1 MVGRTRFR
9 ILIGLIAVAHL
20 VAASELGALA
30 GFAAIW
36 AIIFALAPLGIAA
49 ALIPGLEEQG
59 LPTWTPAAVLCVAG
73 LAIAAAALRQ
83 FLKAVAAR
91 RKGDHD
97 EARRRAIR
105 GLSIA
110 SVPTC
115 LILSVQALADAWP

>member
-1 MVGRTRFR
+1 MGRTRFR
-9 ILIGLIAVAHL
+9 ILIGLIAFAHL
-20 VAASELGALA
+20 VAVSELGALV

-49 ALIPGLEEQG
+49 ALIPGLDEHG
-59 LPTWTPAAVLCVAG
+59 LPSWTPAAVLCAAG
-73 LAIAAAALRQ
+73 LAFAAAALRQ
-83 FLKAVAAR
+83 LLKAAAAR
-91 RKGDHD
+91 QKDDHD